1 MNSVIK
7 NIKQQYFTLQNIN
20 FICEILNNKYNVEI
34 NKDKLFKIQNDTFNN
49 FLNKMYD
56 KNIDVQQLNNI
67 LVELNK
73 LTIQLYLTPENSN
86 IIEPIPNQTQT
97 LNQITDIVTQSLDSI
112 NLDSLFDVK
121 NLIKELVNEFKNTSK
136 ESNDTIKEIK
146 DILNNLS
153 NNELNK
159 QDNDNNNKDNKDK
172 DHKDNDNN
180 KEKNYIYLDLYSITS
195 KYNEAEY
202 NFIFDIPVQNF
213 TVDCF
218 KIYSNDMFNNINEHN
233 NKIQLIE
240 NDSKTKIIIPQGNYS
255 IQELVDIIEK
265 LINGKSVF
273 KSYKI
278 LYDKNKNRIQIS
290 NEKIFNI
297 TFIES
302 GSGFQ
307 LKDILGYSKNEYN
320 SNSNYSS
327 ESEPN
332 NNVLKEIYVK
342 SDNDNMNIF
351 YTNLNKPN
359 NDNDN
364 DNSFKY
370 FYRDINEKIS
380 FNLTEP
386 IYKINLQL
394 YYKLNNK
401 IIKFVKKIDFNIVLK
416 VEM

>member
-7 NIKQQYFTLQNIN
+7 NIKQQYFTAQNIN
-20 FICEILNNKYNVEI
+20 FIREILHNTYNVEI

-56 KNIDVQQLNNI
+56 KNIDVQQLDNI

-73 LTIQLYLTPENSN
+73 LTIQLYLTPENLIETPIQTPIETQ
-86 IIEPIPNQTQT
+86 II
-97 LNQITDIVTQSLDSI
+97 DIVTPQSLDSI

-121 NLIKELVNEFKNTSK
+121 NLIKELVNEFKHTSK

-159 QDNDNNNKDNKDK
+159 QDNNNKENKDN
-172 DHKDNDNN
+172 NNN
-180 KEKNYIYLDLYSITS
+180 KEKDYIYLDLYSITS
-195 KYNEAEY
+195 KYNDGEY

-213 TVDCF
+213 TIDNF
-218 KIYSNDMFNNINEHN
+218 NIYSNDLFNNINENN
-233 NKIQLIE
+233 NKIQLVE
-240 NDSKTKIIIPQGNYS
+240 NNNKLKIIIPQGNYS

-265 LINGKSVF
+265 LINEKSIF

-290 NEKIFNI
+290 NEKTFNI
-297 TFIES
+297 TFIEN
-302 GSGFQ
+302 GLGVQ
-307 LKDILGYSKNEYN
+307 LKDILGYAKNEYN
-320 SNSNYSS
+320 SNNNYVS
-327 ESEPN
+327 ETEPN
-332 NNVLKEIYVK
+332 NNIFKNIYIK
-342 SDNDNMNIF
+342 SDEYLNKF
-351 YTNLNKPN
+351 YTNLSDTSD
-359 NDNDN
+359 DNT
-364 DNSFKY
+364 FKY
-370 FYRDINEKIS
+370 LYKNTHDKIL
-380 FNLTEP
+380 FNLIEP
-386 IYKINLQL
+386 IYKMNLQL